1 MAPTQEEVEALLN
14 WCVDELEMHG
24 LASEQGSL
32 LETAR
37 AMLQKKPRW
46 ADMEDDSE
54 PEPELQPPAAPSV
67 VIIVGAAD
75 GSVLDAFPA
84 CVYHSWRN
92 LRHKCRR
99 PHGVSLRAALIDLP
113 HVRRAVLSGAVTS
126 VICRPPH
133 LARSLKSKAALR
145 LRKSPNAK
153 PASDPGPPRQDG

>member
-14 WCVDELEMHG
+14 WCVEELEMYPLESRQH
-24 LASEQGSL
+24 L

-37 AMLQKKPRW
+37 AMLHKKPRW

-54 PEPELQPPAAPSV
+54 PEPQVQPPAAPSV
-67 VIIVGAAD
+67 VNIVGAAD

-99 PHGVSLRAALIDLP
+99 PPGVSLRAALIDLP

-133 LARSLKSKAALR
+133 PVLPL
-145 LRKSPNAK
+145 
-153 PASDPGPPRQDG
+153 PRVP

>member
-1 MAPTQEEVEALLN
+1 
-14 WCVDELEMHG
+14 MHG
-24 LASEQGSL
+24 LTSEQPL

-37 AMLQKKPRW
+37 AMLHKKPRW

-54 PEPELQPPAAPSV
+54 PEPEEEVAQPSPPPAPSV

-92 LRHKCRR
+92 LRRKCRR
-99 PHGVSLRAALIDLP
+99 PHGVSLGAALIDLP
-113 HVRRAVLSGAVTS
+113 HARRAVLSGAVTS

-133 LARSLKSKAALR
+133 PVLPL
-145 LRKSPNAK
+145 
-153 PASDPGPPRQDG
+153 PRVP